1 MELLVREDAVW
12 GKEGCVWLPILK
24 ETSILPQGPV
34 GFEGAIGH
42 VILGNDHNILSSLW
56 DHARDIMAF
65 PQINSF
71 GGPQAVPS
79 PASIFSKSYFKSAL
93 FGHICIMP
101 NLCWEWKSVFLSSPG
116 SLGES

>member
-12 GKEGCVWLPILK
+12 GKEGYVWLPILK
-24 ETSILPQGPV
+24 ETSILAQGPV

-42 VILGNDHNILSSLW
+42 VILGNDHNTLSSLW

-71 GGPQAVPS
+71 GGPQAIPS
-79 PASIFSKSYFKSAL
+79 PASTFSMSYFKSAL

-101 NLCWEWKSVFLSSPG
+101 NSCWKWRSEFLDSPESV
-116 SLGES
+116 GES